1 MTRKYELRCCW
12 RTDVLWVVVVDL
24 LAAVLDVDSTSVDTD
39 LPELGE
45 MVGGGGGGAAAVL
58 VAVVEG
64 SLDLG
69 GEAELQPPHS
79 LFQQVPFAETKH
91 RTRTGYLTI
100 IIIETSVAG
109 LTLYSFS
116 YSCFSYR

>member
-1 MTRKYELRCCW
+1 M
-12 RTDVLWVVVVDL
+12 DL

-45 MVGGGGGGAAAVL
+45 MVGVGGGGGAAAVL

-100 IIIETSVAG
+100 IIIVLRGSHCIVSLIRVFRIGKFA
-109 LTLYSFS
+109 
-116 YSCFSYR
+116 